1 MKRLNVIIGK
11 KQIAIASLTVLLGA
25 AVAVNFAIGSGKKKS
40 VAKPDTQVSAAT
52 STETGTNYGDTS
64 FVSDKLSN
72 GEAYFAKAR
81 LDKQQSRDEAAQV
94 LAGMYQGGDMTK
106 DELTVV
112 ETNAKSLSDRMNSEA
127 KIETM
132 LKAQGFADALCYL
145 SDSGANI
152 IVKTNGLDAAGAAK
166 IKNALLSEVEVA
178 NDNITIVEV
187 K

>member
-1 MKRLNVIIGK
+1 
-11 KQIAIASLTVLLGA
+11 
-25 AVAVNFAIGSGKKKS
+25 
-40 VAKPDTQVSAAT
+40 
-52 STETGTNYGDTS
+52 
-64 FVSDKLSN
+64 
-72 GEAYFAKAR
+72 
-81 LDKQQSRDEAAQV
+81 
-94 LAGMYQGGDMTK
+94 MTK

-112 ETNAKSLSDRMNSEA
+112 EKNAKTLSDRMNSES

-178 NDNITIVEV
+178 SDNITIVEV

>member
-11 KQIAIASLTVLLGA
+11 KQIVIASLTVLLGA
-25 AVAVNFAIGSGKKKS
+25 AVAVNFAIGSGKKPA
-40 VAKPDTQVSAAT
+40 VKPDTQVSA
-52 STETGTNYGDTS
+52 TGGNYGDTS
-64 FVSDKLSN
+64 FVSDTLSD

-94 LAGMYQGGDMTK
+94 LAGMYQGGDMTM

-112 ETNAKSLSDRMNSEA
+112 ETNAKIMSDRMNSET

-132 LKAQGFADALCYL
+132 IKAQGFADAICYL

-166 IKNALLSEVEVA
+166 IKNALLSEVEVP

>member
-1 MKRLNVIIGK
+1 MKRLNLIIGR
-11 KQIAIASLTVLLGA
+11 KQIVIASLTVLLGA
-25 AVAVNFAIGSGKKKS
+25 AVAVNFAVGSAKKKPATS
-40 VAKPDTQVSAAT
+40 AGTQVSASA
-52 STETGTNYGDTS
+52 GANYGDTS
-64 FVSDKLSN
+64 FVSDNMSDS
-72 GEAYFAKAR
+72 EAYFAKAR

-112 ETNAKSLSDRMNSEA
+112 QTNAKLLSDRMTSES

-178 NDNITIVEV
+178 SDNITIVEV
-187 K
+187 R

>member
-1 MKRLNVIIGK
+1 MKRLNLIIGK

-25 AVAVNFAIGSGKKKS
+25 AVAVNFIVSSNKKNE
-40 VAKPDTQVSAAT
+40 VTPPAA
-52 STETGTNYGDTS
+52 EVGGANYGDTA
-64 FVSDKLSN
+64 FVSN
-72 GEAYFAKAR
+72 GSTDGDAYFAQAR

-94 LAGMYQGGDMTK
+94 IASMYNGGDMTK
-106 DELTVV
+106 DELTAV
-112 ETNAKSLSDRMNSEA
+112 ETNAQNLSSVIESEN

-152 IVKTNGLDAAGAAK
+152 IVKTDGLDAAGAAK
-166 IKNALLSEVEVA
+166 IKSTLLSEVEVS

>member
-1 MKRLNVIIGK
+1 MKRLNLIIGK

-25 AVAVNFAIGSGKKKS
+25 AVAVNFIVASNKKNEVTPPATEVSG
-40 VAKPDTQVSAAT
+40 A
-52 STETGTNYGDTS
+52 NYGDTA
-64 FVSDKLSN
+64 FVSNSAD
-72 GEAYFAKAR
+72 GDAYFAQAR

-94 LAGMYQGGDMTK
+94 IASMYNGGDMTK
-106 DELTVV
+106 DELTAV
-112 ETNAKSLSDRMNSEA
+112 ETNAQNLSSVIESEN

-152 IVKTNGLDAAGAAK
+152 IVKTDGLDAAGAAK
-166 IKNALLSEVEVA
+166 IKSTLLSEVEVS

>member
-1 MKRLNVIIGK
+1 MKRLNIILGK
-11 KQIAIASLTVLLGA
+11 KQIVIASLTVLLGA
-25 AVAVNFAIGSGKKKS
+25 AVAVNFAIGSGKKS
-40 VAKPDTQVSAAT
+40 PARSDTTSNAAVIA
-52 STETGTNYGDTS
+52 STNYGDTAY
-64 FVSDKLSN
+64 VSN
-72 GEAYFAKAR
+72 GLSDSAAYFAKAR

-94 LAGMYQGGDMTK
+94 LAGMYQGGDMTL
-106 DELTVV
+106 DELSVV
-112 ETNAKSLSDRMNSEA
+112 EKNAKTLSDRMNSES

-132 LKAQGFADALCYL
+132 LKAQGFDDALCYL

-187 K
+187 R

>member
-1 MKRLNVIIGK
+1 MKRLNLIIGK
-11 KQIAIASLTVLLGA
+11 KQIVIASLTVLLGA
-25 AVAVNFAIGSGKKKS
+25 AVAVNFAIGSGKKPATVNPNKQGTTS
-40 VAKPDTQVSAAT
+40 GSVSA
-52 STETGTNYGDTS
+52 SVNYGDTS
-64 FVSDKLSN
+64 FVSDDLSD

-81 LDKQQSRDEAAQV
+81 LDKQQSRDEAAEV

-112 ETNAKSLSDRMNSEA
+112 EKNAQTLSERMNSES

-178 NDNITIVEV
+178 SDNITIVEV

>member
-40 VAKPDTQVSAAT
+40 AAKPDTQVSATT
-52 STETGTNYGDTS
+52 STGTNYGDTS
-64 FVSDKLSN
+64 FVSDKLSD
-72 GEAYFAKAR
+72 GDAYFAKAR

-112 ETNAKSLSDRMNSEA
+112 ESNAKSLSDRMNSEA

-132 LKAQGFADALCYL
+132 LKAQGFTDALCYL